1 PWTYLGWKITN
12 HTTNPQTLRISAKVS
27 NLNDVQRLVGTINWV
42 RPLLGISN
50 EDLHPPFT

>member
-12 HTTNPQTLRISAKVS
+12 HNITPQTLPISAKIS
-27 NLNDVQRLVGTINWV
+27 NLNDVQKLVGTINWV

-50 EDLHPPFT
+50 EDLHPLF